1 MNTMRHELVF
11 ETEIK
16 TLSKEVIDKF
26 VKETKEKLSIVVLR
40 VETSGR
46 SLIVFTK
53 GFSLGKKDLQ
63 SLINEVRNDNEPIKV
78 YIEDDVQDFYHSNTW
93 R

>member
-1 MNTMRHELVF
+1 MNTMIHELVF
-11 ETEIK
+11 KEGVK
-16 TLSKEVIDKF
+16 TLTKEAIEKF
-26 VKETKEKLSIVVLR
+26 TKETKEKLNIVVLS
-40 VETSGR
+40 VEASGN

-53 GFSLGKKDLQ
+53 GFKLGKKDLQ
-63 SLINEVRNDNEPIKV
+63 VLIDEVRNDNDPIKV